1 MENKLIE
8 VAEGSINM
16 QSKRILIVDDEPV
29 IVQVISRQL
38 RDKGC
43 VVRSA
48 GSAEDAVLLAR
59 ENHFDLILL
68 DINLPGASGF
78 SVINELKSM
87 SNAIILIMTG
97 HADEEIRKDAILL
110 GAAELIAK
118 PFEQQ
123 QLMSIIRNSSS
134 RTNQVRC
141 VNRQESSDEE
151 GEQQ

>member
-1 MENKLIE
+1 MENQSIQD
-8 VAEGSINM
+8 VEGSVNM
-16 QSKRILIVDDEPV
+16 QSKRVLIVDDEPV

-38 RDKGC
+38 RGKGC

-48 GSAEDAVLLAR
+48 GNAEDAILLAR

-78 SVINELKSM
+78 SVINTLKSI
-87 SNAIILIMTG
+87 SDAIILIMTG

-118 PFEQQ
+118 PFEHQ
-123 QLMSIIRNSSS
+123 QLMSMIRDSGS
-134 RTNQVRC
+134 RTKIACRG
-141 VNRQESSDEE
+141 NRQEPLD
-151 GEQQ
+151 GGGGCQ